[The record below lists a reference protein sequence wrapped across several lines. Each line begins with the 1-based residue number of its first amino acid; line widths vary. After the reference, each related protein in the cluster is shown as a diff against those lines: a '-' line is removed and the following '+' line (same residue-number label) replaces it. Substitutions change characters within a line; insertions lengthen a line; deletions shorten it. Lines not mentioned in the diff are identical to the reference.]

1 MGRSLVLHTV
11 SPLAF
16 IFCLQSSW
24 APQWLQWVRL
34 CMYTAHPI
42 KLMHAS
48 HCPNVSLLLQE
59 LTLPAQH
66 SPGVSNTKHSQE
78 QAKLL
83 CESAVEGPYL
93 SQQEDRSLEE
103 LPGSDCGPRIW
114 AMVSLV
120 LEPMSLI
127 FVYCISGRYAHYL
140 LDSHACLFCFCSLL
154 FSPRKESVL

>member
-1 MGRSLVLHTV
+1 
-11 SPLAF
+11 
-16 IFCLQSSW
+16 
-24 APQWLQWVRL
+24 
-34 CMYTAHPI
+34 MYTAHPI

-93 SQQEDRSLEE
+93 SQQEDRSSEE

-127 FVYCISGRYAHYL
+127 IVYCISG
-140 LDSHACLFCFCSLL
+140 
-154 FSPRKESVL
+154 